1 MIIQMKSFIIMI
13 QMGTVLDRFK
23 QGLCWIYIV
32 FKVLKLVIFPGTAL
46 NELSFPRGTD
56 VSTKIVVNIQD
67 VVIIAHGSV
76 WRIVYCQLQR
86 RRHYPS

>member
-13 QMGTVLDRFK
+13 QIGTVLDRFK

-56 VSTKIVVNIQD
+56 AAAVEESRVMLLLLLLLL
-67 VVIIAHGSV
+67 S
-76 WRIVYCQLQR
+76 LLLR
-86 RRHYPS
+86 RL